1 MKGLSKKQSEIL
13 DFVRNFIET
22 HRYAP
27 SYREISAH
35 FGYTSLGT
43 VYSYM
48 QILKRKGFI
57 EADTGSARSILPTET
72 APVAAKLTELTLP
85 YIGIIKAGEPL
96 ETFPQ
101 AQSIAVPS
109 NLVHSPESSYVF
121 RIHGD
126 EFHDEMISDGDFII
140 VEARQEASNGETIL
154 GLLHSH
160 ETIIKKYFPEAGYV
174 RLCSQLSHQ
183 HPQIIRSGE
192 LQIQGVLVGL
202 IRGYG

>member
-1 MKGLSKKQSEIL
+1 MKGLSKKQAEVL

-35 FGYTSLGT
+35 FGFSSLGT

-48 QILKRKGFI
+48 QILKHKGFI
-57 EADTGSARSILPTET
+57 DSNTGSARSISPTQT
-72 APVAAKLTELTLP
+72 TPSAPKLTELTLP
-85 YIGIIKAGEPL
+85 YIGIIKAGHPL

-101 AQSIAVPS
+101 AQSITVPS
-109 NLVHSPESSYVF
+109 NLVHSPDSSYVF

-126 EFHDEMISDGDFII
+126 EFHDEMIADGDFVII
-140 VEARQEASNGETIL
+140 EARQEASHGETIL
-154 GLLHSH
+154 GLVHGH

-174 RLCSQLSHQ
+174 RLCSQLAHQ
-183 HPQIIRSGE
+183 HPQIIRAEE